1 MRDELRRESVSGM
14 RDSKETDMTSDVA
27 AEARTYRQL
36 IDGEWVS
43 AEGGETFDDVNPYS
57 GQVFA
62 KIPASSG
69 ADAQHAIDAADR
81 ACPAWAAMGARARQA
96 LFLKAADIL
105 ESRTNELV
113 LILAQETGSANPFSR
128 FQIQW
133 AVGLLRQA
141 AGYPYLP
148 GGEIVQSDTPG
159 VFAMAIR
166 RPLGVV
172 AGFSPWN
179 GSLAL
184 GFRTVVAPLACG
196 NTVVLK
202 PSEDA
207 PVCAGIVMGEIM
219 TEAGFAPG
227 VLNVI
232 THAPGQV
239 GPIADRLFESR
250 KVRAYNFT
258 GSSATGSMLAA
269 RAGKHLKR
277 IALELGGYNP
287 MIVLKDADVDYAA
300 ETAIFAAFFHQGQ
313 ICMNTRKILVER
325 PLFEGFLERFVAR
338 ARAIKAGDPTDPRTK
353 IGPLISDR
361 AVANVRNGIDQAV
374 AKGARV
380 MAGGASVGRCFEPTV
395 LIDVPADAPIHCEE
409 VFGPV
414 VLVEPFDSEQE
425 AVDKANGTD
434 FGLSASIMTA
444 DVWKGVTL
452 GQRVQAGMVNVN
464 GPTMGGEPQIP
475 FGGVKD
481 SGWAR
486 FGRWAVDMFTDLNLV
501 TVSQHKRQYPL

>member
-1 MRDELRRESVSGM
+1 MT
-14 RDSKETDMTSDVA
+14 ETTVQA
-27 AEARTYRQL
+27 VRQFRQL
-36 IDGEWVS
+36 IAGEWID
-43 AEGGETFDDVNPYS
+43 AEDGRTFDDLNPFS
-57 GQVFA
+57 GEVFA
-62 KIPASSG
+62 RIPASGG
-69 ADAQHAIDAADR
+69 ADAQRAIDAAGK
-81 ACPAWAAMGARARQA
+81 AFPAWAAMGARQRQA

-105 ESRTNELV
+105 ERRADEVV
-113 LILAQETGSANPFSR
+113 LLMARETGAAMPFAR

-148 GGEIVQSDTPG
+148 GGEIVPSDTPG

-166 RPLGVV
+166 KPLGVI
-172 AGFSPWN
+172 GGISPWN
-179 GSLAL
+179 GSVAL

-207 PVCAGIVMGEIM
+207 PVCAGILMGEVM
-219 TEAGFAPG
+219 TEAGFPPG
-227 VLNVI
+227 VLNVV
-232 THAPGQV
+232 THAPGEV

-258 GSSATGSMLAA
+258 GSSATGAMLAA
-269 RAGKHLKR
+269 RAGQHLKR

-287 MIVLKDADVDYAA
+287 MIVLADAELDYAVD
-300 ETAIFAAFFHQGQ
+300 TAIFAAFFHQGQ
-313 ICMNTRKILVER
+313 ICMNTRKILVQR
-325 PLFEGFLERFVAR
+325 PLFEAFMARFVAR
-338 ARAIKAGDPTDPRTK
+338 AKAIKVGDPTNPAHK

-361 AVANVRNGIDQAV
+361 AVANVRSGIEEAV

-380 MAGGASVGRCFEPTV
+380 LAGGGCEGRCFEPTV
-395 LIDVPADAPIHCEE
+395 LVDVPPEAPIHCEE

-414 VLVEPFDSEQE
+414 VIIEPFDTEQE

-434 FGLSASIMTA
+434 FGLSASVMTA
-444 DVWKGVTL
+444 DVWKGITL
-452 GQRVQAGMVNVN
+452 GGRIQSGMVNVN

-486 FGRWAVDMFTDLNLV
+486 FGRWAIDMFTDLNLV
-501 TVSQHKRQYPL
+501 TVSQDKRQYPL

>member
-1 MRDELRRESVSGM
+1 
-14 RDSKETDMTSDVA
+14 MTSA
-27 AEARTYRQL
+27 AAIETRTYRQL
-36 IDGEWVS
+36 IAGEWVD
-43 AEGGETFDDVNPYS
+43 AEEARTFNDINPYD
-57 GQVFA
+57 GKVFA
-62 KIPASSG
+62 QIPASGS
-69 ADAQHAIDAADR
+69 ADAKRAIEAADK
-81 ACPAWAAMGARARQA
+81 AFPAWAALGARARQA

-105 ESRTNELV
+105 ERRADAVVLV
-113 LILAQETGSANPFSR
+113 MAQETGSANPFSR

-166 RPLGVV
+166 KPLGVV
-172 AGFSPWN
+172 GGISPWN
-179 GSLAL
+179 GSVAL
-184 GFRTVVAPLACG
+184 GFRTIVAPLACG

-207 PVCAGIVMGEIM
+207 PVCAGLLMGEIM
-219 TEAGFAPG
+219 TEAGFPPG
-227 VLNVI
+227 VLNVV

-239 GPIADRLFESR
+239 GPIADELFESR

-258 GSSATGSMLAA
+258 GSSATGSVLAA

-287 MIVLKDADVDYAA
+287 MIVLKDADLDYAVD
-300 ETAIFAAFFHQGQ
+300 TAIFASFFHQGQ
-313 ICMNTRKILVER
+313 ICMNTRKILIER
-325 PLFEGFLERFVAR
+325 SRFDEFLERFVAR
-338 ARAIKAGDPTDPRTK
+338 AKALKAGDPTDPRNK
-353 IGPLISDR
+353 IGPLINDK
-361 AVANVRNGIDQAV
+361 AVAKVKIGIEQAI

-380 MAGGASVGRCFEPTV
+380 VAGGASVGRCFEPTV
-395 LIDVPADAPIHCEE
+395 LIDVPSDAPIYCEE

-414 VLVEPFDSEQE
+414 VLVEPFDTEQE
-425 AVDKANGTD
+425 AVDKANGTA

-444 DVWKGVTL
+444 DVWKGIIL
-452 GQRVQAGMVNVN
+452 GGKVQAGMVNVN

-486 FGRWAVDMFTDLNLV
+486 FGRWAVEMFTDLHLV
-501 TVSQHKRQYPL
+501 TVSQHNRKYPL

>member
-1 MRDELRRESVSGM
+1 MTNAIAI
-14 RDSKETDMTSDVA
+14 ET
-27 AEARTYRQL
+27 RTYRQL
-36 IDGEWVS
+36 IAGEWIE
-43 AEGGETFDDVNPYS
+43 AEGGRTFDDMNPYD
-57 GQVFA
+57 GEVFA
-62 KIPASSG
+62 QIPASG
-69 ADAQHAIDAADR
+69 RADAKRAIEAADK
-81 ACPAWAAMGARARQA
+81 AFPAWAALGARARQA

-105 ESRTNELV
+105 ERRTNDVV
-113 LILAQETGSANPFSR
+113 LLMAQETGSANPFSR
-128 FQIQW
+128 FQVQW

-172 AGFSPWN
+172 GGISPWN
-179 GSLAL
+179 GALAL
-184 GFRTVVAPLACG
+184 GFRTIVAPLACG

-202 PSEDA
+202 PSEEA
-207 PVCAGIVMGEIM
+207 PVCAGLLMGEIM
-219 TEAGFAPG
+219 TEAGFPAG
-227 VLNVI
+227 VLNVV

-239 GPIADRLFESR
+239 GPIADELFESR

-258 GSSATGSMLAA
+258 GSSATGSVLAA

-287 MIVLKDADVDYAA
+287 MIVLKDADLAYAVD
-300 ETAIFAAFFHQGQ
+300 TAIFASFFHQGQ
-313 ICMNTRKILVER
+313 ICMNTRKILIER
-325 PLFEGFLERFVAR
+325 SRFDEFVERFVAR
-338 ARAIKAGDPTDPRTK
+338 AKAIKAGDPMDPRNK
-353 IGPLISDR
+353 IGPLINDK
-361 AVANVRNGIDQAV
+361 ALANVKIGIEQAV

-380 MAGGASVGRCFEPTV
+380 MAGGASFGRCFEPTV
-395 LIDVPADAPIHCEE
+395 LIDVPPDAPIYCQEI
-409 VFGPV
+409 FGPV

-425 AVDKANGTD
+425 AVDKANGSA

-444 DVWKGVTL
+444 DVWKGITL
-452 GQRVQAGMVNVN
+452 GGKVQAGMVNVN

-486 FGRWAVDMFTDLNLV
+486 FGRWAIEMFTDLNLV
-501 TVSQHKRQYPL
+501 TVSQHNRQYPL

>member
-1 MRDELRRESVSGM
+1 MSND
-14 RDSKETDMTSDVA
+14 A
-27 AEARTYRQL
+27 ATQPRKYQQL
-36 IDGEWVS
+36 INGEWQG
-43 AEGGETFDDVNPYS
+43 AEGDLTYDDLNPYN
-57 GQVFA
+57 GEVFA
-62 KIPASSG
+62 RIPAASG
-69 ADAQHAIDAADR
+69 ADAQRAIDAADK
-81 ACPAWAAMGARARQA
+81 AFPAWAAMGARARQA

-105 ESRTNELV
+105 ERRVDEAV
-113 LILAQETGSANPFSR
+113 LIMAQETGAAQPFAR
-128 FQIQW
+128 FQVQW

-141 AGYPYLP
+141 AGFPYLP

-166 RPLGVV
+166 KPLGVV
-172 AGFSPWN
+172 AGISPWN
-179 GSLAL
+179 GALAL
-184 GFRTVVAPLACG
+184 GFRTIVAPLACG

-207 PVCAGIVMGEIM
+207 PVSAGLLMGEIM
-219 TEAGFAPG
+219 TEAGFPPG

-239 GPIADRLFESR
+239 GPIADRLFDSR

-258 GSSATGSMLAA
+258 GSSATGALLAA

-287 MIVLKDADVDYAA
+287 MLVLKDADMAYSVD
-300 ETAIFAAFFHQGQ
+300 TAIFAAFFHQGQ

-325 PLFEGFLERFVAR
+325 SRYDEFLELFVAR
-338 ARAIKAGDPTDPRTK
+338 AKAIRAGDPSDPASK
-353 IGPLISDR
+353 IGPLINDQ
-361 AVANVRNGIDQAV
+361 ALANVKRGVEQAL

-380 MAGGASVGRCFEPTV
+380 VAGGGSVGRCFEPTV
-395 LIDVPADAPIHCEE
+395 LVDTPPDAPIHCEE

-414 VLVEPFDSEQE
+414 VLVEPFDTEQE
-425 AVDKANGTD
+425 AVEKANATD
-434 FGLSASIMTA
+434 FGLTASIMTA
-444 DVWKGVTL
+444 DVWRGITL
-452 GQRVQAGMVNVN
+452 GGQIQAGMVNIN

-486 FGRWAVDMFTDLNLV
+486 FGRWAIDIFSDLNLV
-501 TVSQHKRQYPL
+501 TVSQNKRHYPL

>member
-1 MRDELRRESVSGM
+1 MSSTTLSRPA
-14 RDSKETDMTSDVA
+14 TSSMA
-27 AEARTYRQL
+27 AEASSAARQYRQL
-36 IDGEWVS
+36 IDGEWVQ
-43 AEGGETFDDVNPYS
+43 AEGGKTFENLNPYT
-57 GQVFA
+57 GEVFA
-62 KIPASSG
+62 LVAAGSG
-69 ADAQHAIDAADR
+69 ADAQRAIDAADR
-81 ACPAWAAMGARARQA
+81 AFPAWAAMGARARQA

-105 ESRTNELV
+105 ERRTEEIV
-113 LILAQETGSANPFSR
+113 PIMAYETGAAAPFAR

-133 AVGLLRQA
+133 ATGLLRQA

-166 RPLGVV
+166 KPIGVI
-172 AGFSPWN
+172 AGISPWN
-179 GSLAL
+179 GALAL
-184 GFRTVVAPLACG
+184 GFRTIVAPLACG

-207 PVCAGIVMGEIM
+207 PYCAGLLMGEVM
-219 TEAGFAPG
+219 TEAGFPAG
-227 VLNVI
+227 VVNVV
-232 THAPGQV
+232 THAAGAV

-258 GSSATGSMLAA
+258 GSSATGAMLAA

-287 MIVLKDADVDYAA
+287 MLVLKDADLAYSVD
-300 ETAIFAAFFHQGQ
+300 TAIFAAFFHQGQ

-325 PLFEGFLERFVAR
+325 SRYDEFLAAFVAR
-338 ARAIKAGDPTDPRTK
+338 AKTIRAGDPADPSSK
-353 IGPLISDR
+353 IGPLINDAALAKVR
-361 AVANVRNGIDQAV
+361 AGVDQAV
-374 AKGARV
+374 AKGARL
-380 MAGGASVGRCFEPTV
+380 MAGGSSVGRCFEPTV
-395 LIDVPADAPIHCEE
+395 LVDVPADAPIHCEE

-414 VLVEPFDSEQE
+414 VLVEPFDTEEE
-425 AVDKANGTD
+425 AVAKANATD

-444 DVWKGVTL
+444 DVWRGVTL
-452 GQRVQAGMVNVN
+452 GGQIQAGMVNVN

-486 FGRWAVDMFTDLNLV
+486 FGRWAVDMFTDLNLI
-501 TVSQHKRQYPL
+501 TVSQNKRKYPL